1 MRKWI
6 YVRSGESLW
15 QNKEGNKNK
24 GHEQDG
30 KNKPKNAGRNFTDGR
45 KINYWWFSS
54 KKNLFEF
61 TKKKKY
67 VFFLMN
73 ESNVYD
79 SKFIFKMEKTKNDLN
94 FQKFADGKTKRRRED
109 QQKFLLPPLFL
120 SLLLS
125 TVAVSQLFFF
135 FIIMCYIY
143 FFFLFIHVTYHSFIL
158 LNINVA

>member
-1 MRKWI
+1 M
-6 YVRSGESLW
+6 W

-24 GHEQDG
+24 EHEQDG

-94 FQKFADGKTKRRRED
+94 FQKFADGKTKRRREG
-109 QQKFLLPPLFL
+109 QQKFLLGPLFL
-120 SLLLS
+120 SLLLFYCDCFS
-125 TVAVSQLFFF
+125 SLFLFYYYMF
-135 FIIMCYIY
+135 YIY
-143 FFFLFIHVTYHSFIL
+143 FLFIHVTRSFFIFTQ
-158 LNINVA
+158 